1 MAEDEFSS
9 KLAKTKL
16 AKTKMAKPVS
26 DQGWSDSK
34 GMVCNKAIG
43 HYGIF
48 LQVNEAFSTRTCS
61 YCGNRTGPNGVAG
74 FRSREG
80 ECTAHGTERDL
91 DLNTSLNSLYL
102 GHEALVERS
111 LVL

>member
-9 KLAKTKL
+9 KL

-34 GMVCNKAIG
+34 GMLSNKAIG
-43 HYGIF
+43 RYGIF

-61 YCGNRTGPNGVAG
+61 YCRNRTGPKGVAG

-91 DLNTSLNSLYL
+91 DLNTSLNSLHL